1 MLQGFVALF
10 DLRCL
15 GLGHGFGLR
24 FPKDVASFF
33 DKFVEELEVQLVSE
47 YFFWNLLFLLFL
59 ILFLFLRNLLFLFLR
74 YLLYLFLKYF
84 LFLFLFILLFF
95 NFFFF

>member
-10 DLRCL
+10 DLSCL

-59 ILFLFLRNLLFLFLR
+59 VLFLVFFLFLR
-74 YLLYLFLKYF
+74 YLLYLFLRYL
-84 LFLFLFILLFF
+84 LFLFLRCLLFLF
-95 NFFFF
+95 L